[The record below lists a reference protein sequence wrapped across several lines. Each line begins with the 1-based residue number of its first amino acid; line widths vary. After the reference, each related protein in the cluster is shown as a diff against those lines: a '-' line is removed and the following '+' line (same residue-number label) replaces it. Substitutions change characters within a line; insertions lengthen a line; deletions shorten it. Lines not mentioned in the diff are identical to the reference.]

1 MLGIRGACGDAGSL
15 VICAPEAQ
23 SNTSG
28 GWPMNLYEWGEMEKE
43 MTYWKAF
50 VRQIIL

>member
-1 MLGIRGACGDAGSL
+1 MPGIRGARGDAGSL

-23 SNTSG
+23 SHTSD
-28 GWPMNLYEWGEMEKE
+28 GWPMNLYEQGKMEKE

-50 VRQIIL
+50 VRQVIL